1 MRNVLT
7 VTVLVGLC
15 ALMGLGLSGLAF
27 GNSAVKGD
35 APAMM
40 VSPQTI
46 VLAKIGAV
54 TVHTNIP
61 AATVAGETVTLDGA
75 SALAVWADD
84 LGHLAA
90 RFAVAD
96 LGLEPTDAVELT
108 LAGTLVDPETGEPV
122 GTFEAKDTVRV
133 K

>member
-1 MRNVLT
+1 
-7 VTVLVGLC
+7 
-15 ALMGLGLSGLAF
+15 MGLGISGLAL

-35 APAMM
+35 DPGMM

-46 VLAKIGAV
+46 VLAKISTV

-61 AATVAGETVTLDGA
+61 ATTVAGETVTLDGA
-75 SALAVWADD
+75 PALDVWADD
-84 LGHLAA
+84 CGDLAA
-90 RFAVAD
+90 RFAVDA
-96 LGLEPTDAVELT
+96 LGLEPAEAVELT

>member
-7 VTVLVGLC
+7 VSGLVGLC
-15 ALMGLGLSGLAF
+15 ALMGLGMSGLAF
-27 GNSAVKGD
+27 GNKAVKGED
-35 APAMM
+35 PAMM

-46 VLAKIGAV
+46 VLAKVDTV

-61 AATVAGETVTLDGA
+61 ASAVVGESVTLEGA
-75 SALAVWADD
+75 AAVAVWADD
-84 LGHLAA
+84 CGHLAA

-96 LGLEPTDAVELT
+96 LGLEPARAVTLT
-108 LAGTLVDPETGEPV
+108 LSGSYVAG
-122 GTFEAKDTVRV
+122 GTFAVPDTVRV

>member
-1 MRNVLT
+1 MRNVRT
-7 VTVLVGLC
+7 VTGLLGLC
-15 ALMGLGLSGLAF
+15 ALMGLGISGLAF

-46 VLAKIGAV
+46 VLAKISAV

-61 AATVAGETVTLDGA
+61 AAAVAGETVTLNGA
-75 SALAVWADD
+75 AALAVWADD
-84 LGHLAA
+84 CGHLAA

-96 LGLEPTDAVELT
+96 LGLEPTEAVVLT
-108 LAGTLVDPETGEPV
+108 LSGAYVDPDAGT
-122 GTFEAKDTVRV
+122 FAAQDTVRV